1 MNFLFCKKHLCL
13 LCLAYCTTSVPN
25 ANLCWAGTD
34 ILQEKDE
41 IQYVLP
47 RDAIPAIKNPEF
59 VPAEEAGLD
68 DNEPVVG
75 ITINGESRAYS
86 VYLLN
91 HHEIVND
98 KLGIRLLPLPGARL
112 RILLLYITGKL
123 MVKNIHLGFPVSC
136 LKIHW

>member
-1 MNFLFCKKHLCL
+1 MRKKRNRALKINGKQINGMCPCFCILLVLC
-13 LCLAYCTTSVPN
+13 TSAFN
-25 ANLCWAGTD
+25 GNLCWADTD

-47 RDAIPAIKNPEF
+47 RDAIPAIKSPEY

-91 HHEIVND
+91 HHE
-98 KLGIRLLPLPGARL
+98 
-112 RILLLYITGKL
+112 
-123 MVKNIHLGFPVSC
+123 
-136 LKIHW
+136 